1 VSNLTIHNHPLATQT
16 VPIDTH
22 CVGDRWTIQSSD
34 QLARYVAIIAMG
46 QALHAAKI
54 IHDLEPAS
62 PAITH
67 AALLTAAKGQ
77 LSIVG
82 TTVDQ
87 QDSSRWRRDGF
98 IFECISWL
106 AARQT
111 SSVRTYLKDP
121 HIKST
126 TQGLDGL
133 MIELDPQQPTLAVA
147 TIFED
152 KCSKNPRAMFRDD
165 VMATFRSHHSQSRGP
180 ELVSAAAALIEKSG
194 IDGTSAVT
202 AAARV
207 LDLAFRRYRAALVIE
222 KSDDSEE
229 RRKAI
234 FKDYDDLKKL
244 NPTQRI
250 AATFVVD
257 GDLRDSFEELATKA
271 IAMIAQWQAKS

>member
-1 VSNLTIHNHPLATQT
+1 
-16 VPIDTH
+16 
-22 CVGDRWTIQSSD
+22 
-34 QLARYVAIIAMG
+34 MG
-46 QALHAAKI
+46 QAVHAAKI
-54 IHDLEPAS
+54 IHDLESAS

-67 AALLTAAKGQ
+67 SALLSAAQQQ

-87 QDSSRWRRDGF
+87 RLSSRWRRDGF

-111 SSVRTYLKDP
+111 SSTRTFLKDP

-133 MIELDPQQPTLAVA
+133 MIELDAQQPTLAVA

-165 VMATFRSHHSQSRGP
+165 VMTTFRSHHSQSRGP

-222 KSDDSEE
+222 KTDDSEA

-234 FKDYDDLKKL
+234 FKDYDDLKRIK
-244 NPTQRI
+244 PSQRI
-250 AATFVVD
+250 GATFVVD
-257 GDLRDSFEELATKA
+257 GDLRDSFEELAAKA
-271 IAMIAQWQAKS
+271 IAIIVQWKAKS